1 MPEVAAAALA
11 DADSELGSI
20 ERGGRGPDVYDHGLV
35 AELGCRAGRLI
46 RSRGLSAEPN
56 TDR

>member
-20 ERGGRGPDVYDHGLV
+20 ERGGRGPDVYDHELV
-35 AELGCRAGRLI
+35 ALGCRAGRLI

>member
-11 DADSELGSI
+11 DANSELGSI
-20 ERGGRGPDVYDHGLV
+20 ERGGRGPDVYDHELV
-35 AELGCRAGRLI
+35 ALGCRAGRLI
-46 RSRGLSAEPN
+46 RSRWLSAEPN